1 MVQHETTEELI
12 HVSTGTLFKILLY
25 LSSYIMHWKIKLY
38 HIKNNKTFADS
49 TNKINKI
56 INAEGKNQDVIG
68 KCRNYFPKCFL
79 NLFFK
84 HSDMIPFSIMAK
96 LKLPLVHSFS
106 FG

>member
-1 MVQHETTEELI
+1 MFQHETTEELI

-25 LSSYIMHWKIKLY
+25 LSFYIMHWKIKLY
-38 HIKNNKTFADS
+38 HIINNKTFADS

-56 INAEGKNQDVIG
+56 INTKGKKSRC
-68 KCRNYFPKCFL
+68 KCRNYFPKYFL

-84 HSDMIPFSIMAK
+84 NSDMIPFSIMAK